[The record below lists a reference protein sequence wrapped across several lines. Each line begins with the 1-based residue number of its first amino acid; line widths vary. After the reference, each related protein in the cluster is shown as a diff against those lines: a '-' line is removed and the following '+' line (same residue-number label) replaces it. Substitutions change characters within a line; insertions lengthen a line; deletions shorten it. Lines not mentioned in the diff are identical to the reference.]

1 MSLTFFFFILIRS
14 AGNHAGSCALAAK
27 KRGISAYI
35 IVPETT
41 PQVKKDAVRGYGATL
56 IECEPPFEARES
68 MVRHNSFLEK

>member
-1 MSLTFFFFILIRS
+1 VSLTFFFFILIRS

-41 PQVKKDAVRGYGATL
+41 PQVKKDAV
-56 IECEPPFEARES
+56 
-68 MVRHNSFLEK
+68 